1 MTENGYTLSDIATVT
16 GGRNDGMFGG
26 GDWGAWI
33 ILFLL
38 FGLFGRGGFGGGYGA
53 VAEDVTIA
61 IALGCGG
68 GCDVGI
74 LFAMYSTRVE

>member
-1 MTENGYTLSDIATVT
+1 MTENGYTLSDISAVT

-38 FGLFGRGGFGGGYGA
+38 FGLFGRGGFGGGFRFFTGA
-53 VAEDVTIA
+53 CHTKSIHQRTDAPAD
-61 IALGCGG
+61 
-68 GCDVGI
+68 
-74 LFAMYSTRVE
+74 